1 MVAVD
6 LPLLNDHVEPLL
18 FIIFKRLICLSFVC
32 IFQIIQ
38 SLNEEKKLTEG
49 VWLNKIEIIY
59 KKSKKP
65 KIIRFYSIKIAR
77 KIWLE

>member
-38 SLNEEKKLTEG
+38 SLDEEKKLTEG
-49 VWLNKIEIIY
+49 IWLNKIEIIY
-59 KKSKKP
+59 KKRRKTKN
-65 KIIRFYSIKIAR
+65 YSF
-77 KIWLE
+77 LFD